1 MDRRTNRV
9 PTFPVASFYLAPLC
23 LSVSLVA
30 LAVEPEIVSDR
41 ENEREV
47 VGVGRAGWL
56 AAWTRER
63 VGQRGGG
70 RARAE
75 QDEGVRLSAR
85 SNPFQPSHHRHHLP
99 RPNSDD
105 ASAPPFRRPT

>member
-1 MDRRTNRV
+1 MSARGEETSKWTGGQIAFQLSRRLL
-9 PTFPVASFYLAPLC
+9 YLAPLC

-75 QDEGVRLSAR
+75 QDEE
-85 SNPFQPSHHRHHLP
+85 
-99 RPNSDD
+99 
-105 ASAPPFRRPT
+105 